1 MKQRIALVAALLA
14 LASQPSIASQTACT
28 FSGGKEP
35 RYFEIELIGY
45 SDANPMVVFS
55 STEFSSGKRVVLQ
68 PADYVLEH
76 FSQSDAAIDLAFRN
90 PGNPSLPPSCSLRA
104 GRDSHAQLKVG
115 STIVDGELK
124 CGY

>member
-1 MKQRIALVAALLA
+1 MKKRIALVTSFVALTSHSA
-14 LASQPSIASQTACT
+14 FASQTACT

-90 PGNPSLPPSCSLRA
+90 PGNPSLPPSFSLRA

-115 STIVDGELK
+115 STIVDGELR